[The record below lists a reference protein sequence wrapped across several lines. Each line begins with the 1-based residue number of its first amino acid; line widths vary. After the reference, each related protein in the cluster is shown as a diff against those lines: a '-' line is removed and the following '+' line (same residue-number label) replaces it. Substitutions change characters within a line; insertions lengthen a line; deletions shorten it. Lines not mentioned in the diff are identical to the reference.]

1 MLVYNCRSDKIEPM
15 LNEQQQR
22 DIHILAIL
30 ATNKHCFKVRCN
42 ASSYTRVFRSVRTAP
57 IFQKTRDTCFR
68 KKVKPL
74 DV

>member
-1 MLVYNCRSDKIEPM
+1 M
-15 LNEQQQR
+15 LNEQQQL

-30 ATNKHCFKVRCN
+30 GTHKHCFKVRCN
-42 ASSYTRVFRSVRTAP
+42 ASNYKRVFHSVLIKDHTH
-57 IFQKTRDTCFR
+57 FLKTRDTRFR